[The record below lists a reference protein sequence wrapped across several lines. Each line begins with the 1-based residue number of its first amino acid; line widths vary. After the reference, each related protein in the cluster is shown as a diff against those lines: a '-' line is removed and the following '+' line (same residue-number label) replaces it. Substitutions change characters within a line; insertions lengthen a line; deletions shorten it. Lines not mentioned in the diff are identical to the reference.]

1 MIGNL
6 ATVII
11 YLWIIAIVGGGA
23 AIAYRVVN
31 GEWPQ

>member
-1 MIGNL
+1 MLGNL

-11 YLWIIAIVGGGA
+11 YFWIIAIVGGGA
-23 AIAYRVVN
+23 AIAYRVVY